1 MSVKSRTGEGRRF
14 VLKPIGIVH
23 SPFREPTDI
32 PRDMNRLPGAFA
44 KVCGELEIF
53 PEYAEGLKDVGAF
66 SHLIVTFAF
75 HKSTEAKLL
84 SKPPGET
91 RLRGVFSTRSPH
103 RPNALG
109 LTVVKFASRKG
120 NILGVSGIDMVE
132 GTPILDIKPYTARDR
147 KSGIRTGWIRRRRV
161 PAPPRAKR

>member
-1 MSVKSRTGEGRRF
+1 MKGNKF

-23 SPFREPTDI
+23 SPFKEPTDI

-44 KVCGELEIF
+44 KVRGELEIF
-53 PEYAEGLKDVGAF
+53 PEYAKGLKDVDAF
-66 SHLIVTFAF
+66 SHLIVIFAF
-75 HKSTEAKLL
+75 HKSTGANLL

-91 RLRGVFSTRSPH
+91 RFRGVFSTRSPH

-109 LTVVKFASRKG
+109 LTVVKLASRKG

-147 KSGIRTGWIRRRRV
+147 KSGIRTGWIGGHGF
-161 PAPPRAKR
+161 

>member
-1 MSVKSRTGEGRRF
+1 MKGNKF

-23 SPFREPTDI
+23 SPFKEPTDI
-32 PRDMNRLPGAFA
+32 PRDMNRRAGAFG
-44 KVCGELEIF
+44 KVRGELEIF

-109 LTVVKFASRKG
+109 LTVVKLAFRKG
-120 NILGVSGIDMVE
+120 NILEVSGIDMVE
-132 GTPILDIKPYTARDR
+132 GTPIFDIKPYTARDR
-147 KSGIRTGWIRRRRV
+147 KSGIRTGWIGGRRV
-161 PAPPRAKR
+161 PPLPRAKR

>member
-1 MSVKSRTGEGRRF
+1 MKGNKF

-44 KVCGELEIF
+44 KVRGELEIF
-53 PEYAEGLKDVGAF
+53 PEYAEGLKDVAGS
-66 SHLIVTFAF
+66 SHLIVIFAF
-75 HKSTEAKLL
+75 HKSTGAKLL

-91 RLRGVFSTRSPH
+91 RFRGVFSTRSPH

-109 LTVVKFASRKG
+109 LTVVKLASRKG

-147 KSGIRTGWIRRRRV
+147 KSGIRTGWIGGHGF
-161 PAPPRAKR
+161 

>member
-1 MSVKSRTGEGRRF
+1 MERKEF
-14 VLKPIGIVH
+14 VLKMIGVVH

-44 KVCGELEIF
+44 NVRGSLEIF

-75 HKSTEAKLL
+75 HKATETKLL

-91 RLRGVFSTRSPH
+91 RPRGVFSTRSPH

-109 LTVVKFASRKG
+109 LTVVKLASKRG
-120 NILGVSGIDMVE
+120 NNLQVSGIDMIE

-147 KSGIRTGWIRRRRV
+147 KSRIRTGWIAGRKA
-161 PAPPRAKR
+161 PAPPRLKR

>member
-1 MSVKSRTGEGRRF
+1 MKKKSSERQEF
-14 VLKPIGIVH
+14 VLRTIGVVH
-23 SPFREPTDI
+23 SPFKEPTDI

-44 KVCGELEIF
+44 KVRGELEIF
-53 PEYAEGLKDVGAF
+53 PEYAEGLKHVGAF

-109 LTVVKFASRKG
+109 LTVVKLASKRG
-120 NILGVSGIDMVE
+120 NTLRVSGIDMVE

-147 KSGIRTGWIRRRRV
+147 KSGIRTGWIGKRRA
-161 PAPPRAKR
+161 PAAPRSKP

>member
-1 MSVKSRTGEGRRF
+1 MKKKSCEGQKIVF
-14 VLKPIGIVH
+14 KPIGIVH

-109 LTVVKFASRKG
+109 LTVVKLASRKG
-120 NILGVSGIDMVE
+120 NVLAVSGIDMVE

-147 KSGIRTGWIRRRRV
+147 KSGIRTGWIRGRRV